1 MKKSFMI
8 MIALAVMVAWTSV
21 VLAQAGDFL
30 KLRQSFNGG
39 YSLIYNHNSR
49 FVVSQVTYN
58 SQQTLVLGAGPSTR
72 FQLGKVGIS
81 ASAYADVTLNLKDTN
96 FPIQSYMG
104 ELFVIGNLG
113 KWSLFTRSASLT
125 DAKSLDTSFSG
136 MVFLGHQ
143 LGKCNIRIL
152 SNWRQDK
159 SNSDKTEYRVNI
171 GPSVEHKISET
182 SSVSGYI
189 GVDTRS
195 PYPKTGWL
203 EVKIKL

>member
-1 MKKSFMI
+1 

-104 ELFVIGNLG
+104 ELFVIGSLG
-113 KWSLFTRSASLT
+113 KWSLFTRNASLT
-125 DAKSLDTSFSG
+125 DAENLDTSFSG

>member
-1 MKKSFMI
+1 MI

-143 LGKCNIRIL
+143 LEKCNIRVL
-152 SNWRQDK
+152 SNWRQEKVD
-159 SNSDKTEYRVNI
+159 SGNKTEYRINA
-171 GPSVEHKISET
+171 GPSIEYKINDT
-182 SSVSGYI
+182 SSISGYI
-189 GVDTRS
+189 GADTKS
-195 PYPKTGWL
+195 PHPKTGWL
-203 EVKIKL
+203 ELKVKL

>member
-104 ELFVIGNLG
+104 ELFVIGSLG
-113 KWSLFTRSASLT
+113 KWSLFTRNASLT
-125 DAKSLDTSFSG
+125 DAENLDTSFSG